1 MTTPELKEGKT
12 LQDLAADLG
21 ALREDFSKLSSSLRE
36 LLQAQA
42 SSTTRR
48 VLGAVDDSRQKLTDE
63 MASAKDHLG
72 TMTAEI
78 ERTIER
84 SPLVAVLIGAVVG
97 FVIGLASRSQK

>member
-1 MTTPELKEGKT
+1 MTNQETKEGKA
-12 LQDLAADLG
+12 LQDLASDLG
-21 ALREDFSKLSSSLRE
+21 ALREDFSKLSTSMRD

-42 SSTTRR
+42 TSTTRR

-63 MASAKDHLG
+63 MATAKDQFG

-97 FVIGLASRSQK
+97 FAVGLASRPHK